1 MEYGIVNIYRVV
13 QQVPHGAAGL
23 VMIAPRR
30 RNPVEMQDVVQQF
43 SAGEFKCPPGDV
55 GVYYQRGISRRIYK
69 AGDHFQWDEF
79 NEAESGGEK

>member
-23 VMIAPRR
+23 VMTSPGIRGPL
-30 RNPVEMQDVVQQF
+30 EMQDLLREIG
-43 SAGEFKCPPGDV
+43 AADIPCPIEQV
-55 GVYYQRGISRRIYK
+55 GVYYKSGFSGVVDTRYEWI
-69 AGDHFQWDEF
+69 EF